1 MFIKNDSL
9 ILLLYRRRI
18 SGTWGFREFGTRK
31 LVRELEM
38 REEET
43 KKEKES
49 KRVREVKRRRERQK
63 DRERFTVTL
72 VLLYLHA
79 QPTYTGQSTDQPD
92 THFRHLR
99 LDTLGD
105 QGFDSTLCRH
115 R

>member
-1 MFIKNDSL
+1 MGG
-9 ILLLYRRRI
+9 
-18 SGTWGFREFGTRK
+18 SGLGTRK

-38 REEET
+38 RRRD
-43 KKEKES
+43 EKR
-49 KRVREVKRRRERQK
+49 KRVREVKRKREKQK